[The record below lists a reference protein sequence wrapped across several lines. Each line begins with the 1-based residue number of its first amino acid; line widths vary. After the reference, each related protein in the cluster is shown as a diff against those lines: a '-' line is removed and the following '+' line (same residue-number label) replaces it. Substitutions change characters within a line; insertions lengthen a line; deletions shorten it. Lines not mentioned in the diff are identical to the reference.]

1 MFKWQTQLE
10 ILRMAGSKASNNV
23 NSLMRDSSQLPSPL
37 CVCVSSPFLSPCVY
51 LCTAGPCLNRVSAMW
66 PSRRHQATLIVN
78 FPY

>member
-37 CVCVSSPFLSPCVY
+37 CVCVCPPLFSLP
-51 LCTAGPCLNRVSAMW
+51 VSISVLLVPA
-66 PSRRHQATLIVN
+66 
-78 FPY
+78 